1 MRIGIVLQA
10 RLDSSRLPRKALLP
24 FGGIPMVEACM
35 RRLSRFPAAARVLA
49 CDEASAATFA
59 PLAARAGFEL
69 VPGPKEDVLARFAL
83 AIRSF
88 SLDRVIRAT
97 ADNPFVSPE
106 LASIVSDRAV
116 EADVDYAGLTG
127 MPLGLGVEAV
137 RASALLAADAE
148 AVDPFEREHVCP
160 FLYRRPER
168 FRVLREEAP
177 AEYRYASGRVTVDTA
192 GDYERALELAREA
205 GFDPSTR
212 LLVSTLR
219 ALDSGD
225 WSLVQPW
232 TAE

>member
-1 MRIGIVLQA
+1 MRLGVILQA

-24 FGGIPMVEACM
+24 FGGVPMVEACM
-35 RRLSRFPAAARVLA
+35 RRLSRVAASVRILA
-49 CDEASAATFA
+49 CDEASARVFE

-83 AIRSF
+83 AIRKF
-88 SLDRVIRAT
+88 SLERVIRAT

-106 LASIVSDRAV
+106 LASLASDLAV
-116 EADVDYAGLTG
+116 ESDLDYAALEG
-127 MPLGLGVEAV
+127 MPLGLGVEAA
-137 RASALLAADAE
+137 RAAALLAADAE
-148 AVDPFEREHVCP
+148 AVDPYEREHVCP

-168 FRVLREEAP
+168 FRVRREAAP
-177 AEYRYASGRVTVDTA
+177 QECRYPAGRVTVDTA
-192 GDYERALELAREA
+192 GDYERALDLAHEA

-212 LLVSTLR
+212 VLVA
-219 ALDSGD
+219 ALKALESGD